1 MAAITNYIDIVTLA
15 QIKTYLRID
24 DTGTTLND
32 ELSVMIDAACLL
44 IEQST
49 NHILKP
55 KTKTIQSVNCC
66 IYVYDTP
73 INAVTIP
80 NDSEDYK
87 ESKRGLY
94 SIFTLNNLT
103 TDEDYYTLTYTC
115 GYNDTDDV
123 PETIKQA
130 IKETVRV
137 WFYAAES
144 RNIVALP
151 ESAMQMI
158 NPLKRFLV

>member
-1 MAAITNYIDIVTLA
+1 MAAITNYIDIVSLA

-32 ELSVMIDAACLL
+32 ELTVMIDAACLL

-55 KTKTIQSVNCC
+55 KTKTIQSVNRC

-73 INAVTIP
+73 ISAVTVP
-80 NDSEDYK
+80 SDAEDYK
-87 ESKRGLY
+87 EIKRGLY
-94 SIFTLNNLT
+94 SIFTLNDLT
-103 TDEDYYTLTYTC
+103 TDQDYYTLEYDC
-115 GYNDTDDV
+115 GYDDTDDV

-144 RNIVALP
+144 RNIGALP

-158 NPLKRFLV
+158 HPLKRFLA

>member
-1 MAAITNYIDIVTLA
+1 MATITNYIDIVTLA

-24 DTGTTLND
+24 DTGNTLND
-32 ELSVMIDAACLL
+32 ELTVMIDAACLL

-55 KTKTIQSVNCC
+55 KTKTIQSVNRC

-73 INAVTIP
+73 VTDVTVP
-80 NDSEDYK
+80 SDSEDYK

-103 TDEDYYTLTYTC
+103 TDQDYYTLTYTC
-115 GYNDTDDV
+115 GYSNTDNV

-130 IKETVRV
+130 IKEAVRV

-144 RNIVALP
+144 RNIGLLP

-158 NPLKRFLV
+158 HTLKRFFV

>member
-1 MAAITNYIDIVTLA
+1 MATINNYIDIVTLA

-24 DTGTTLND
+24 DTGTRLND
-32 ELSVMIDAACLL
+32 ELTVMIDAACLL

-55 KTKTIQSVNCC
+55 KTKTIQSINRC

-73 INAVTIP
+73 ITDIVEPSDT
-80 NDSEDYK
+80 DDFK

-94 SIFTLNNLT
+94 SIFTLNNPT
-103 TDEDYYTLTYTC
+103 NDEDYYTLEYDC
-115 GYNDTDDV
+115 GYDDTDDV

-130 IKETVRV
+130 IKEAVRV

-144 RNIVALP
+144 RNIGALP

-158 NPLKRFLV
+158 HPLKRFFI